1 MEAANLL
8 TSPAGTVEKFSKHLF
23 WDVRRDS
30 IDLDKHAEYVIQR
43 VLEYG
48 LMSDWQLLL
57 QYYGQP
63 KIVTVAKGL
72 RTLEPRAL
80 AYISVIS
87 HTPKEQ
93 FRCYIT
99 QQSIPTHWDF

>member
-1 MEAANLL
+1 M
-8 TSPAGTVEKFSKHLF
+8 TSTCMVEKFSKHLF
-23 WDVRRDS
+23 WDVRKDS
-30 IDLDKHAEYVIQR
+30 IDLDKHAEYVIQQ

-48 LMSDWQLLL
+48 LMSDWLLTL

-63 KIVTVAKGL
+63 KIVEVAMGL
-72 RTLEPRAL
+72 RNLEPRAL

-99 QQSIPTHWDF
+99 QQLIPTHWDF